1 MDTFQ
6 NDPAVRLFVGSTA
19 AMGVGVNLT
28 VSSQAIFAEFDWTPG
43 VLSQAESRLHRLGQ
57 SDSVLLQYLVIASSV
72 DEKIFAA
79 VHAKMRLIE
88 VIVESQ
94 TLSQ

>member
-1 MDTFQ
+1 VDTFQ

-28 VSSQAIFAEFDWTPG
+28 ASSQAIFVKFDWTPG

-57 SDSVLLQYLVIASSV
+57 SDSVLQYPVIAGSV
-72 DEKIFAA
+72 DEKILAA